1 MQTIANFFQHYTEAY
16 VNADTQAFGQ
26 FISLPCMLLA
36 GDSKTLLMDEDS
48 LHNHILSQVEK
59 SRQLGVVDAEPILQH
74 QLRLSEQL
82 HFVSLY
88 WRFFDASTK
97 VLFTCHTSYTL
108 QKCQQQWKV
117 VAIILDDEQAAYN
130 RVAGIQA

>member
-1 MQTIANFFQHYTEAY
+1 MQTLTEFFQRYASAY

-26 FISLPCMLLA
+26 FISLPSMLLA
-36 GDSKTLLMDEDS
+36 GDKKTILADTDS
-48 LHNHILSQVEK
+48 LHNHVLSQVEK
-59 SRQLGVVDAEPILQH
+59 YRQLGVIDAEPVLQH

-82 HFVSLY
+82 QFASVY
-88 WRFFDASTK
+88 WRFYDDAGK

-108 QKCQQQWKV
+108 QKSQEQWQV

-130 RVAGIQA
+130 RVAGTQA